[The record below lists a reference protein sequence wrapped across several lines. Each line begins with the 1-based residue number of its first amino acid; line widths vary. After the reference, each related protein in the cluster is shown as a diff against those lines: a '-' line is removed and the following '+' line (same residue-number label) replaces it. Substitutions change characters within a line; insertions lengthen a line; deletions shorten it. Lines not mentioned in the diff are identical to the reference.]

1 MVITSL
7 RKRGR
12 RFRVTQRRDDL
23 SGPCNWVH
31 WVIWI
36 DIIQDI
42 YLGDA
47 TGWAV
52 VSPADANNPTV
63 DEQIAGRLDADLV
76 GLTT

>member
-1 MVITSL
+1 MD
-7 RKRGR
+7 RYYPGY
-12 RFRVTQRRDDL
+12 
-23 SGPCNWVH
+23 
-31 WVIWI
+31 
-36 DIIQDI
+36 I